1 MLKKVNAQISQEGAQ
16 ITIGDASFPEP
27 FVSGLEY
34 ASPARGT
41 WNIVHTGMLIP
52 EAHEIFVCAASCLR
66 GVVLTA
72 AEMHAEDRF
81 STVAVRE
88 HNLLDGDME
97 ELIIEGVSDIIEKLP
112 VRPPAVLVYTSC
124 VHHFA
129 GCDLDMI
136 YRVLRERYPDIDFT
150 DCYMNPIMRKSGLTP
165 DQLMRSRLYTL
176 LKEREMRPDA
186 VAIIGND
193 LPTDENSDLMIYLK
207 ENHRKIHEITSC
219 KSYEEYQKMA
229 ESAYYISYNAGAVA
243 GGNMLSERLGGKHYY
258 LPFSFCYDEIENSF
272 TKLAEILG
280 TPKPDFTG
288 KREACDAALK
298 ETRAL
303 IGDKPI
309 AIDYTYCPRPLGLA
323 RMLLDAGFKVERVY
337 LDTISGEEKQD
348 FIYLKEYYPGL
359 LLYPTVHAKMR
370 FMSEKEPSDMLAIGQ
385 KAAYFVNTNHFVN
398 VIEGGGMLGY
408 QAILHTLE
416 LMREAFLEE
425 KDMRTLIQVKGMG
438 CEGCCGL

>member
-1 MLKKVNAQISQEGAQ
+1 MLKRVNAPSSHEAVPV
-16 ITIGDASFPEP
+16 TIGDADFPAP

-88 HNLLDGDME
+88 HNLLEGDME

-176 LKEREMRPDA
+176 LKEREIRPDA

-193 LPTDENSDLMIYLK
+193 LPTDENSDLLIYLR
-207 ENHRKIHEITSC
+207 ENHLKIHEITSC
-219 KSYEEYQKMA
+219 KSYEEYQEMA

-243 GGNMLSERLGGKHYY
+243 GGDMLSERLGGRHYY
-258 LPFSFCYDEIENSF
+258 LPFSFSYDEIENSF

-280 TPKPDFTG
+280 TQKPDFAG

-298 ETRAL
+298 ETRIL

-337 LDTISGEEKQD
+337 LDVISDEEKQD
-348 FIYLKEYYPGL
+348 FIYLKEQYPKL

-370 FMSEKEPSDMLAIGQ
+370 FLSEKEPSDMLAIGQ

-425 KDMRTLIQVKGMG
+425 KDMRNLIQVKGMG